1 MTRTRIAAA
10 VLALAPVALLAQG
23 PLRVANV
30 RVSEPTV
37 IAGLDMDKLKG
48 QPFRLAWS
56 PDGSQLYVQTLEGS
70 FADANAGKP
79 TAKLRH
85 YLFASTP
92 GASKKDLQGPPDW
105 FAAYW
110 TAKNGQTAPG
120 APSLAIDV
128 KGEQRKQS
136 TTSAPTGGDLAKGG
150 VDGASGTSAG
160 AGTSAGDVA
169 SAAYASQ
176 TQRVNVMVYK
186 GQRIGEF
193 VNSVIVPGLTY
204 GWGPSG
210 TNVIAFAA
218 PKDGKVII
226 MDDQAKTL
234 EIDGTKDALLPAWS
248 PDGTRL
254 VWLQKDGKKKYQL
267 YSATIEGR

>member
-1 MTRTRIAAA
+1 MTRIRIATALLA
-10 VLALAPVALLAQG
+10 VAPLALAAQG
-23 PLRVANV
+23 PIRVANLQ
-30 RVSEPTV
+30 VSEPAQ
-37 IAGLDMDKLKG
+37 IAELDMDKLKG

-79 TAKLRH
+79 SAKLRH
-85 YLFASTP
+85 YLFPSTP
-92 GASKKDLQGPPDW
+92 GGSKKDLNAPPDW

-110 TAKNGQTAPG
+110 TAKYGQTAPG
-120 APSLAIDV
+120 APSLAIEV
-128 KGEQRKQS
+128 KGEQRKVS
-136 TTSAPTGGDLAKGG
+136 ATSAPAGGEMAKGG
-150 VDGASGTSAG
+150 VVPGDL
-160 AGTSAGDVA
+160 GTSAGDVG
-169 SAAYASQ
+169 SAAFASQ
-176 TQRVNVMVYK
+176 TQRVNVMLYK

-210 TNVIAFAA
+210 TNVIAFAE
-218 PKDGKVII
+218 PKDGKIVI

-234 EIDGTKDALLPAWS
+234 EVDGTKDAILPAWS

-254 VWLQKDGKKKYQL
+254 VWLQKDGKKKYKL
-267 YSATIEGR
+267 FVSSIART